1 MLARM
6 VEGKEPLHIVSLECK
21 LVQSLWKSVWR
32 SLKKLK
38 IELLYDP
45 SIPLLSIHLK
55 EPKSEYI
62 KDTCTP
68 MFIATLL
75 TITKSW
81 DQSRCPLTEEWTK
94 KMWYIYT
101 MEFYSAI
108 KNKLTSFA

>member
-1 MLARM
+1 
-6 VEGKEPLHIVSLECK
+6 
-21 LVQSLWKSVWR
+21 
-32 SLKKLK
+32 
-38 IELLYDP
+38 
-45 SIPLLSIHLK
+45 
-55 EPKSEYI
+55 
-62 KDTCTP
+62 